1 MVLSEMADVTGRV
14 LSEMLLELE
23 GLFGMLFLLLWRGEM
38 VDDVLGMSLLSQ
50 ASRRPERRRAYFGVV
65 VVVVVVV
72 VLVLS
77 VRRSSRGGIVI

>member
-1 MVLSEMADVTGRV
+1 MADVTGRV

-38 VDDVLGMSLLSQ
+38 VDDVLGMSLLSR
-50 ASRRPERRRAYFGVV
+50 ASRRPERRRAYFG
-65 VVVVVVV
+65 VVVVVV